1 MPALAERIPELG
13 MAVRSGLH
21 TGECELRGD
30 DIGGIA
36 VHIGARIAALA
47 EAGEV
52 LVSSTVKDLVN
63 GSGITFN
70 DRGTRVFKGVLG
82 QWKLFA
88 PSGRQDL
95 TENPLLPADWAQAA
109 AEGLLRPGSGD
120 DELLACRS
128 QESSVPL
135 LIWGRGRTPT
145 TSTG

>member
-1 MPALAERIPELG
+1 

-36 VHIGARIAALA
+36 VRIGARIAALA

-52 LVSSTVKDLVN
+52 LVSSTVKDLMN

-70 DRGTRVFKGVLG
+70 DRGTRVFKGVPG

-128 QESSVPL
+128 QESPVPL
-135 LIWGRGRTPT
+135 LIWGRDRTPT